1 MTGPT
6 PHPCWRGATGLLL
19 VLLVLLGVAGAE
31 QCLEVTNLG
40 SCAPWAIGKYH
51 KQDDSRN
58 DHPVWH
64 KAGEH
69 EHAGTKHPVS
79 RRHPAR
85 RCLRRARVSLR

>member
-1 MTGPT
+1 MRPT
-6 PHPCWRGATGLLL
+6 PRPCCPCWRATLL
-19 VLLVLLGVAGAE
+19 LLVLLGVVGAE

-40 SCAPWAIGKYH
+40 SCAPWAIGKFH

-69 EHAGTKHPVS
+69 EHAGEKHPVS
-79 RRHPAR
+79 HRHRAR